1 MDSPYLCVHA
11 INVYVRDQDLSVQF
25 YVDKLGFSLAF
36 DAQLQTGERWIA
48 VAPPDGS
55 ALLALIA
62 PTPESRE
69 AAYIGRSTGVV
80 LVTED
85 VIAKYAEWR
94 KRGVRFMFVPRL
106 RRVKFERRTVA
117 PSAGQ
122 GDRIWGG
129 VFTKFLDLDGN
140 SFVLVGFD
148 EVNREIEAQRR
159 AAAERLEA
167 EQRAAQVLEIA
178 KRVQARLFPQTLP
191 AIRSLEYAGTC
202 IQARQVGG
210 DYYDFLDL
218 GKERFGLVIGDIA
231 GKGMAAALL
240 MANLQA
246 NLRIHCANR
255 PDEQQRLLKSVNR
268 VFHENSTEA
277 AYATLFFA
285 EYDDGGQRLRYANCG
300 HLPALLLRGDDT
312 VEKLESTG
320 TVLGLFGDWEC
331 VTEERTLRCGDT
343 LALYTDGITESFNDD
358 GEEYGEQRLIEALR
372 RHRHLPSQGVVEA
385 VVDEVQR
392 FSADEQYDD
401 VTLTVAKCR

>member
-25 YVDKLGFSLAF
+25 YVEKLGFSLAF

-62 PTPESRE
+62 PKPESRE

-106 RRVKFERRTVA
+106 RRVRFERRAVA

-167 EQRAAQVLEIA
+167 EQRAAEELEIA

-191 AIRSLEYAGTC
+191 ASRSLEYAGT
-202 IQARQVGG
+202 
-210 DYYDFLDL
+210 
-218 GKERFGLVIGDIA
+218 
-231 GKGMAAALL
+231 
-240 MANLQA
+240 
-246 NLRIHCANR
+246 
-255 PDEQQRLLKSVNR
+255 
-268 VFHENSTEA
+268 
-277 AYATLFFA
+277 
-285 EYDDGGQRLRYANCG
+285 
-300 HLPALLLRGDDT
+300 
-312 VEKLESTG
+312 
-320 TVLGLFGDWEC
+320 
-331 VTEERTLRCGDT
+331 
-343 LALYTDGITESFNDD
+343 
-358 GEEYGEQRLIEALR
+358 
-372 RHRHLPSQGVVEA
+372 
-385 VVDEVQR
+385 
-392 FSADEQYDD
+392 
-401 VTLTVAKCR
+401 